1 MAGIHW
7 EEIFL
12 LLVSPLI
19 PLIIGIVWMAPD
31 ARRRGQPG
39 WLWALLT
46 IPFGWITVLLYAV
59 LRLVRSPA

>member
-12 LLVSPLI
+12 LLISPLI

-59 LRLVRSPA
+59 LCLVRSPA

>member
-1 MAGIHW
+1 MAGIHGYD
-7 EEIFL
+7 IFIL
-12 LLVSPLI
+12 LISPLI